1 VFVKDKLVSLSDLS
15 LAVVDYADHAKPTV
29 VAELTLARNVV
40 DARPHG
46 DTIAQL
52 SSDWYYQNDHDHSEL
67 RILPI
72 DQAEENVSGA
82 AIAEVPVEGVNARV
96 YHNGS
101 LSYVVTSVEHEAAC
115 PVGTGGS
122 NPGTDVPPTPGGKG
136 PDGTPTKCY
145 AWRQQVQVVDFS
157 SGAAVLRGKI
167 ELPDMG
173 GYSYG
178 GMGFRGCF
186 VGDWYYGDDAVQVGG
201 DVIAFR
207 RWTPVYWSNGSYADG
222 YASLYV
228 VDLSNPDQPGLAS
241 TVITRDRDAWW
252 GNMKAVGD
260 TLYTGHYEWKERPAT
275 STGGSTVSYGYVRYY
290 LDRIDLSDR
299 KHPRIGSSVNVPGML
314 VGGSETDPSLIYTVD
329 YHWYSDHGANEF
341 NVLRLTNGKAV
352 LQSSLPISG
361 NVGSTFVRGDKAYM
375 SVQQYLDTQYQRS
388 AVKLYQLDLKNPRQV
403 AVRTS
408 EQKKGWGWLLGVEGD
423 RALVTSGWGSD
434 GLDIYKLTDG
444 EPVFD
449 QFVRTLGYSSTTS
462 RQGDQIFLASGQW
475 GVQTVNLK

>member
-1 VFVKDKLVSLSDLS
+1 
-15 LAVVDYADHAKPTV
+15 
-29 VAELTLARNVV
+29 
-40 DARPHG
+40 
-46 DTIAQL
+46 
-52 SSDWYYQNDHDHSEL
+52 
-67 RILPI
+67 
-72 DQAEENVSGA
+72 
-82 AIAEVPVEGVNARV
+82 
-96 YHNGS
+96 
-101 LSYVVTSVEHEAAC
+101 
-115 PVGTGGS
+115 
-122 NPGTDVPPTPGGKG
+122 
-136 PDGTPTKCY
+136 
-145 AWRQQVQVVDFS
+145 
-157 SGAAVLRGKI
+157 
-167 ELPDMG
+167 MG

-186 VGDWYYGDDAVQVGG
+186 MGDWYYGDDAVQVGG

-207 RWTPVYWSNGSYADG
+207 RWAPLYWSNGSYADS

-260 TLYTGHYEWKERPAT
+260 TLYTGHYEWHQRPAT
-275 STGGSTVSYGYVRYY
+275 STGGSVTSYGDVRYY

-299 KHPRIGSSVNVPGML
+299 QHPRIGTSVNVPGML
-314 VGGSETDPSLIYTVD
+314 VGGSETDSSIIYTVD

-361 NVGSTFVRGDKAYM
+361 NVGSTFVRGNKAYM
-375 SVQQYLDTQYQRS
+375 SVQQYLDTQYRKS
-388 AVKLYQLDLKNPRQV
+388 TVKLYQLDLTNPKKV
-403 AVRTS
+403 AVHTS
-408 EQKKGWGWLLGVEGD
+408 EQQKGWGWLLGVEGD

-449 QFVRTLGYSSTTS
+449 QSVRTLGYSSSTS

-475 GVQTVNLK
+475 GVQTINLK